1 MVSPSDEEASGSSI
15 SNLHSNKLTKFFLII
30 SLFIIAISVLAVYS
44 TIAASEYG
52 IKKDDIQT
60 KSLTHLLKSVDWW
73 NDYQEQKLGE
83 KFLQTEID
91 DLNFT
96 LHNNNNNNNNDSI
109 SSSKQQQQQDIYYN
123 QILLKHQSYIDTL
136 HADKTVYGSLANLKY
151 NAETEQKV
159 YEESLLDV
167 SENSKFITIYEFITI
182 LLIIGTGLGG
192 LSEIA
197 KNKVLGC
204 SGFVVGSIGVI
215 VLLLVIFVP
224 STIIGGQEPF
234 H

>member
-1 MVSPSDEEASGSSI
+1 MVSPSNEEGSNSNI
-15 SNLHSNKLTKFFLII
+15 SSLHSDELTKFFLII
-30 SLFIIAISVLAVYS
+30 SLFIVAISVLAVYS

-52 IKKDDIQT
+52 IEKDDVQT
-60 KSLTHLLKSVDWW
+60 KSLAHLLKSVDWW

-91 DLNFT
+91 DLNLT
-96 LHNNNNNNNNDSI
+96 LHKNNNNYSI
-109 SSSKQQQQQDIYYN
+109 SSSKQQRQQDIYYT
-123 QILLKHQSYIDTL
+123 QILLKHQSYIDIL
-136 HADKTVYGSLANLKY
+136 HADRKVNGSLANLKY
-151 NAETEQKV
+151 NAENEQKV
-159 YEESLLDV
+159 YEESLIDL
-167 SENSKFITIYEFITI
+167 SEISKFITIYELITI

-197 KNKVLGC
+197 KNKVLGY
-204 SGFVVGSIGVI
+204 SGFVVGGIGVI
-215 VLLLVIFVP
+215 VLILVIFVP

>member
-1 MVSPSDEEASGSSI
+1 MVSPSNEEGSNSNI
-15 SNLHSNKLTKFFLII
+15 SSLHSNELTKFFLII
-30 SLFIIAISVLAVYS
+30 SLFIVAISVLAVYS

-52 IKKDDIQT
+52 IKKDDVQT
-60 KSLTHLLKSVDWW
+60 KSLAHLLKSVDWW

-83 KFLQTEID
+83 KFLQTEVD
-91 DLNFT
+91 DLNLT
-96 LHNNNNNNNNDSI
+96 LHKNNNNYSI
-109 SSSKQQQQQDIYYN
+109 SSSKQQDIYYT

-136 HADKTVYGSLANLKY
+136 HANKKVDGSLANLKY
-151 NAETEQKV
+151 NAENEQKV
-159 YEESLLDV
+159 YEESLIDL
-167 SENSKFITIYEFITI
+167 SEISKFITIYELITI

-197 KNKVLGC
+197 KNKVLGY
-204 SGFVVGSIGVI
+204 SGFVVGGIGVI
-215 VLLLVIFVP
+215 VLILVIFVP

>member
-1 MVSPSDEEASGSSI
+1 MVSPSNEETSSSNI

-30 SLFIIAISVLAVYS
+30 SLFIITISVLAVYS

>member
-1 MVSPSDEEASGSSI
+1 MVSPSDEEASGSNT
-15 SNLHSNKLTKFFLII
+15 SNLHSNKLTRFFLII
-30 SLFIIAISVLAVYS
+30 SLFIVAISVLAVYS

-52 IKKDDIQT
+52 IKKDDMQI
-60 KSLTHLLKSVDWW
+60 KSLTYLLKSVDWW

-83 KFLQTEID
+83 KFLRTEID

-96 LHNNNNNNNNDSI
+96 LHNSNNNNYSI
-109 SSSKQQQQQDIYYN
+109 SSNKQQQRQDIYYN

-136 HADKTVYGSLANLKY
+136 HADKTVDGSLANLKY

-159 YEESLLDV
+159 YEESLIDI

-182 LLIIGTGLGG
+182 LLIIGTGVGG

-197 KNKVLGC
+197 KNKVLGY
-204 SGFVVGSIGVI
+204 SGFVVGGIGVI
-215 VLLLVIFVP
+215 LLLVIFVP

>member
-1 MVSPSDEEASGSSI
+1 MVSPSNEETSSSNI

-30 SLFIIAISVLAVYS
+30 SLFIITISVLAVYS

-60 KSLTHLLKSVDWW
+60 KSLVHLLKSVDWW

-83 KFLQTEID
+83 KFLRTEID

-96 LHNNNNNNNNDSI
+96 LHNNNNNNNYSI

-136 HADKTVYGSLANLKY
+136 HADKTVDGSLANLKY

-159 YEESLLDV
+159 YEESLLDM

-197 KNKVLGC
+197 KNKVLGY
-204 SGFVVGSIGVI
+204 SGFVVGGIGVI

-224 STIIGGQEPF
+224 STIIGGQELF

>member
-1 MVSPSDEEASGSSI
+1 
-15 SNLHSNKLTKFFLII
+15 
-30 SLFIIAISVLAVYS
+30 
-44 TIAASEYG
+44 
-52 IKKDDIQT
+52 
-60 KSLTHLLKSVDWW
+60 
-73 NDYQEQKLGE
+73 
-83 KFLQTEID
+83 
-91 DLNFT
+91 
-96 LHNNNNNNNNDSI
+96 
-109 SSSKQQQQQDIYYN
+109 
-123 QILLKHQSYIDTL
+123 
-136 HADKTVYGSLANLKY
+136 
-151 NAETEQKV
+151 
-159 YEESLLDV
+159 LLDV

>member
-1 MVSPSDEEASGSSI
+1 MVSPSKEEGSNSNI
-15 SNLHSNKLTKFFLII
+15 SSLHSNELTKFFLIV
-30 SLFIIAISVLAVYS
+30 SLFIVAISVLAVYS

-52 IKKDDIQT
+52 IKKDDVQT

-91 DLNFT
+91 DLNLT
-96 LHNNNNNNNNDSI
+96 LHRNNNYSI
-109 SSSKQQQQQDIYYN
+109 SSSKQQRQQDIYYT

-136 HADKTVYGSLANLKY
+136 HADKAVDGSLANLKY
-151 NAETEQKV
+151 GAENEQKV
-159 YEESLLDV
+159 YEESLIDLSV
-167 SENSKFITIYEFITI
+167 ISKFITIYELITI

-197 KNKVLGC
+197 KNKVLGY
-204 SGFVVGSIGVI
+204 SGFVVGGIGVI
-215 VLLLVIFVP
+215 VLILVIFLP
-224 STIIGGQEPF
+224 STIIGVQEPF

>member
-1 MVSPSDEEASGSSI
+1 MVSPSNEETSSSNI

-30 SLFIIAISVLAVYS
+30 SLFIITISVLAVYS

-52 IKKDDIQT
+52 IKKDDMQT
-60 KSLTHLLKSVDWW
+60 KSLVHLLKSVDWW

-83 KFLQTEID
+83 KFLRTEID

-96 LHNNNNNNNNDSI
+96 LHNNNNNNYSI

-136 HADKTVYGSLANLKY
+136 HADKTVDGSLANLKY

-159 YEESLLDV
+159 YEESLLDM

-197 KNKVLGC
+197 KNKVLGY
-204 SGFVVGSIGVI
+204 SGFVVGGIGVI

-224 STIIGGQEPF
+224 STIIGGQELF

>member
-1 MVSPSDEEASGSSI
+1 MVSPSKEGSN
-15 SNLHSNKLTKFFLII
+15 SNVSRLHSNELTKFFLII
-30 SLFIIAISVLAVYS
+30 SLFIVAISVLAVYS

-52 IKKDDIQT
+52 IKKDDVQT

-96 LHNNNNNNNNDSI
+96 LHNNNNDSI

-159 YEESLLDV
+159 YEESLLDI

-197 KNKVLGC
+197 KNKVLGY

>member
-1 MVSPSDEEASGSSI
+1 MVSPSNEEASNSNISS
-15 SNLHSNKLTKFFLII
+15 LHSNEFTKFFLII

-44 TIAASEYG
+44 TIAASEYS
-52 IKKDDIQT
+52 IKKDDVQT
-60 KSLTHLLKSVDWW
+60 RSLTHLLKSVDWS

-91 DLNFT
+91 DLNLT
-96 LHNNNNNNNNDSI
+96 IHKNNNNYSI
-109 SSSKQQQQQDIYYN
+109 TSSKQQRQQDIYYT

-136 HADKTVYGSLANLKY
+136 HADKTVDGSLANLKY
-151 NAETEQKV
+151 NAENEQKV
-159 YEESLLDV
+159 YEESLIDL
-167 SENSKFITIYEFITI
+167 SEISKSITIYELITI

-197 KNKVLGC
+197 KNKVLGY
-204 SGFVVGSIGVI
+204 SGFVAGGIGVL
-215 VLLLVIFVP
+215 VLILVIFLP
-224 STIIGGQEPF
+224 SNIIEGQEPF

>member
-1 MVSPSDEEASGSSI
+1 MVSPSNEEGSNSNI
-15 SNLHSNKLTKFFLII
+15 SSLHSNELTKFFLII
-30 SLFIIAISVLAVYS
+30 SLFIVAISVLAVYS

-52 IKKDDIQT
+52 IKKDDVQT
-60 KSLTHLLKSVDWW
+60 KSLAHLLKSVDWW

-91 DLNFT
+91 DLNLT
-96 LHNNNNNNNNDSI
+96 LHKNNNNYSI
-109 SSSKQQQQQDIYYN
+109 SSSNQQNIYYT
-123 QILLKHQSYIDTL
+123 QILLKHQSYIDSL
-136 HADKTVYGSLANLKY
+136 HADKKVDGSLANLKY
-151 NAETEQKV
+151 NAENEQKV
-159 YEESLLDV
+159 YEESLIDL
-167 SENSKFITIYEFITI
+167 SEISKFITIYELITI

-197 KNKVLGC
+197 KNKVLGY

-215 VLLLVIFVP
+215 VLILVIFVP
-224 STIIGGQEPF
+224 STIIGGQELF

>member
-1 MVSPSDEEASGSSI
+1 MVSPSNEEGSNSNI
-15 SNLHSNKLTKFFLII
+15 SSLHSNELTKFFLII
-30 SLFIIAISVLAVYS
+30 SLFIVAISVLAVYS

-52 IKKDDIQT
+52 IKKDDVQT
-60 KSLTHLLKSVDWW
+60 KSLAHLLKSVDWW

-91 DLNFT
+91 DLNLT
-96 LHNNNNNNNNDSI
+96 LHKNNNNYSI
-109 SSSKQQQQQDIYYN
+109 SSSNQQNIYYT
-123 QILLKHQSYIDTL
+123 QILLKHQSYIDSL
-136 HADKTVYGSLANLKY
+136 HADKKVDGSLANLKY
-151 NAETEQKV
+151 NAENEQKV
-159 YEESLLDV
+159 YEEALIDL
-167 SENSKFITIYEFITI
+167 SEISKLITIYELITI

-197 KNKVLGC
+197 KNKVLGY
-204 SGFVVGSIGVI
+204 SGFVVGGIGVI
-215 VLLLVIFVP
+215 VLILVIFVT

>member
-1 MVSPSDEEASGSSI
+1 LSTSLGR
-15 SNLHSNKLTKFFLII
+15 KFT
-30 SLFIIAISVLAVYS
+30 VAVYS

-52 IKKDDIQT
+52 IKKDDMQT

-83 KFLQTEID
+83 KFLRTEID

-96 LHNNNNNNNNDSI
+96 LHKDNNNNSSI
-109 SSSKQQQQQDIYYN
+109 SSSKEQQQQDIYYN
-123 QILLKHQSYIDTL
+123 QVLLKHQSYIDTL
-136 HADKTVYGSLANLKY
+136 HADKTVDGSLANLKY

-159 YEESLLDV
+159 YEESLIDI
-167 SENSKFITIYEFITI
+167 SENSKFITIYELITI

-197 KNKVLGC
+197 KNKVLGYA
-204 SGFVVGSIGVI
+204 GFVVGGIGVI

-224 STIIGGQEPF
+224 STVVGVQEAV

>member
-1 MVSPSDEEASGSSI
+1 MVSPSNEEGSNSNI
-15 SNLHSNKLTKFFLII
+15 SSLHSNELTKFFLII
-30 SLFIIAISVLAVYS
+30 SLFIVAISVLAVYS

-52 IKKDDIQT
+52 IKKDDVQT
-60 KSLTHLLKSVDWW
+60 KSLAHLLKSVDWW

-91 DLNFT
+91 DLNLT
-96 LHNNNNNNNNDSI
+96 LHKNNNNYSI
-109 SSSKQQQQQDIYYN
+109 SSSNQQNIYYT
-123 QILLKHQSYIDTL
+123 QILLKHQSYIDSL
-136 HADKTVYGSLANLKY
+136 HADKKVDGSLANLKN
-151 NAETEQKV
+151 NAENEQKV
-159 YEESLLDV
+159 YEESLIDL
-167 SENSKFITIYEFITI
+167 SEISKFITMYELVTI

-197 KNKVLGC
+197 KNKVLGY
-204 SGFVVGSIGVI
+204 SGFVVGGIGVI
-215 VLLLVIFVP
+215 VLILVIFVP